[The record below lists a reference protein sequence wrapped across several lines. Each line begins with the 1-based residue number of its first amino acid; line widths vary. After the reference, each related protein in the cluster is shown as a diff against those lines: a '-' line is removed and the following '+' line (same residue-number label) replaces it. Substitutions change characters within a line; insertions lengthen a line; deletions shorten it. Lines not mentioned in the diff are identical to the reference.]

1 MSVPSELEDALSR
14 LNSTVEDYALLQQEM
29 DKFLYR
35 YVGGM
40 IKGFNPTTGNFVL
53 QLRHPKESI
62 VSGRPKVLTVQ
73 IAEHLRS
80 VLDYVVFELSAKNNP
95 GLNKRQP
102 QFVMADDRATF
113 KKESK
118 RRLRHLKDV
127 ERTFVE
133 QLQPYHGNWI
143 LRVMRDPTGKSKHR
157 RLLSV
162 RDMTSLDIV
171 FGEAHKQDQYK
182 NWWMYPQDKG
192 SAIFARPKKQ
202 PVLLTQIIH
211 GTC

>member
-162 RDMTSLDIV
+162 RDMTSLTACISQCAV
-171 FGEAHKQDQYK
+171 ERRCFSVGANPTRQL
-182 NWWMYPQDKG
+182 
-192 SAIFARPKKQ
+192 SLQ
-202 PVLLTQIIH
+202 PVAVGAVH
-211 GTC
+211 SPGNDMD